1 MAKQTLLLFICLL
14 YSACYTT
21 TWSPAPPLPFPMFG
35 SVIGVNHN
43 HTLMYLIGGDKSVSY
58 NSDYIINTT
67 YQFDGN
73 LFKPIGTVPFQMN
86 YAEYNLLGMSTTVQD
101 ITYFSNGFKDIIGF
115 NTTSVK

>member
-1 MAKQTLLLFICLL
+1 MAKQALLLFSLL

-43 HTLMYLIGGDKSVSY
+43 HTLMYLIGGDTNGSY
-58 NSDYIINTT
+58 NNDNTINTT

-86 YAEYNLLGMSTTVQD
+86 WEYNPLVLGMSTTVQD
-101 ITYFSNGFKDIIGF
+101 ITYFSNGFK
-115 NTTSVK
+115 